1 MSSTI
6 IINSTHFD
14 ASSNNKFVYRFP
26 TNTKFSKGSSVALQ
40 SITLNNNFY
49 NIESAKGNNT
59 ISIIWNAAETVKHD
73 IVIPDGYYT
82 IDRLNEYLHNQC
94 KTLGLYVINP
104 KGVPLYLFQIYQNP
118 TSNECV
124 LSIGT
129 IPSVDDAVLLDY
141 KKPENAKWDFPA
153 EEKTI
158 QIVVSSQAMG
168 QLIGFVEKTYPEEV
182 GNKKVKFRSTFPP
195 HPNTTHSLILTCNLI
210 SSKYSNP
217 INILCT
223 IPISGRFGTIMH
235 FTQPSLHN
243 DIPEGYYNNIVI
255 EFLDQNF
262 NKISLRDPEIIIT
275 LSIHDE

>member
-141 KKPENAKWDFPA
+141 K
-153 EEKTI
+153 
-158 QIVVSSQAMG
+158 
-168 QLIGFVEKTYPEEV
+168 
-182 GNKKVKFRSTFPP
+182 
-195 HPNTTHSLILTCNLI
+195 
-210 SSKYSNP
+210 
-217 INILCT
+217 
-223 IPISGRFGTIMH
+223 
-235 FTQPSLHN
+235 
-243 DIPEGYYNNIVI
+243 
-255 EFLDQNF
+255 
-262 NKISLRDPEIIIT
+262 
-275 LSIHDE
+275 